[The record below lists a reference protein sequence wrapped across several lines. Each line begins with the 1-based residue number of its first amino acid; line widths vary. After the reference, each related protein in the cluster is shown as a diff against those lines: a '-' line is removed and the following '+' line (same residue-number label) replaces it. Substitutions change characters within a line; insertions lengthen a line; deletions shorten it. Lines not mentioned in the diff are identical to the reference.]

1 MRREI
6 KGAESVKGEIRCMR
20 EKIKCE
26 GKKSRITGRN
36 NRHKS

>member
-26 GKKSRITGRN
+26 GKKIKNYGE
-36 NRHKS
+36 K